1 MKIIIITIIIKM
13 LYPFCWSLFFP
24 SNEIKT
30 KPLLM
35 SQEYEIPVSQRLLMR
50 KNDLGDRAV
59 VNDTLSKS

>member
-13 LYPFCWSLFFP
+13 LYHFCWSLFFP
-24 SNEIKT
+24 SNETKT

-35 SQEYEIPVSQRLLMR
+35 NQEYEIPVAQRLLMK

-59 VNDTLSKS
+59 VNDTLSQS